1 MMEKAES
8 RSTRTHR
15 LTGEAVGAW
24 ATIGLILVVWIVA
37 YAFAV
42 NGWNIAG
49 DRPHEADIATGWQE
63 LGAHT
68 EIDVAKRR

>member
-1 MMEKAES
+1 MIEKTES
-8 RSTRTHR
+8 RSTRSHR

-24 ATIGLILVVWIVA
+24 ATIGLFLAVWVLA

-49 DRPHEADIATGWQE
+49 KRPHEADLATGWQNF
-63 LGAHT
+63 GVPA